1 MSSRA
6 ICYYGAMPHGMGGLR
21 GFTRDKEDLKHT
33 IKPGTIP
40 RIIRFGR
47 AYAKILAI
55 YLGLVMVGAAIGTIN
70 PLIYREIIN
79 KGVLGNDAPLVVILA
94 VSAALISI
102 VDAALTFIQRW
113 IATRIGQDMLLDTR
127 SKVFSHIQK
136 MSLAFFT
143 RTRTG
148 ALVSRLNTDVSGV
161 SEAFTDILASVLSN
175 VVTTTLVLTAM
186 FVLSWQLTLAAL
198 VLIPVFIL
206 PARYVGKKMHEL
218 TRERYDLSSDMN
230 NMMVERFNVSGAML
244 SKVFGT
250 PVEDEGQF
258 RTHAKRLRDIAIQ
271 TSTYARVFF
280 ISLGLVASLAVA
292 VAYGWG
298 GVLVIHKTLDI
309 GTLVAMAS
317 YLLRLYGPLTAL
329 SNVQVDVMTA
339 IVSFERVF
347 EILDLKPSIQEK
359 ENATVIPAGPAK
371 LEFDH
376 VDFQYPSPADVS
388 LASLESVAALS
399 TAPEKQVL
407 HDISFVAEPGTMTAL
422 VGHSGAG
429 KTTITQL
436 IPRFYDAVKGS
447 IRINGVDVRDATFES
462 LRHAIGIV
470 MQEAHMFH
478 DTIRA
483 NLAYAKPD
491 ATDAEMNQALS
502 AAQILTLVQGLPQGL
517 DTVLGERGYRLSG
530 GEKQRLAIARVLL
543 KAPSIVILDEATAHL
558 DSESEAAIQ
567 KAFEVAL
574 SGRTSVVIAHRLS
587 TIRNA
592 DQILVMSEGRIV
604 ERGKHDEL
612 VARGGL
618 YAELYRTQFADSN

>member
-1 MSSRA
+1 
-6 ICYYGAMPHGMGGLR
+6 MPHGMGGLR
-21 GFTRDKEDLKHT
+21 GFARDTDTIRHT

-40 RIIRFGR
+40 RIIRFG
-47 AYAKILAI
+47 ASYARILGV
-55 YLGLVMVGAAIGTIN
+55 YLILIIVDAAVGTIN
-70 PLIYREIIN
+70 PLIYREVIN
-79 KGVLGNDAPLVVILA
+79 KGVLGHDVSLVVLLALGAAGIAILDA
-94 VSAALISI
+94 VLSFVKLWIS
-102 VDAALTFIQRW
+102 
-113 IATRIGQDMLLDTR
+113 TRIGQDMLLDMRTR
-127 SKVFSHIQK
+127 VFSHIQS

-148 ALVSRLNTDVSGV
+148 SLVSRLNTDVSGV
-161 SEAFTDILASVLSN
+161 SDAFTQILSNVVSN

-186 FVLSWQLTLAAL
+186 FILSWQLTLAAL
-198 VLIPVFIL
+198 VLIPVFII
-206 PARYVGKKMHEL
+206 PARYVGKKLQSL
-218 TRERYDLSSDMN
+218 TVRRYDLSSDLN
-230 NMMVERFNVSGAML
+230 NMMVERFNVSGAIL

-250 PVEDEGQF
+250 PDEDVQQF
-258 RTHAKRLRDIAIQ
+258 RAHAKGLRDIAIQ

-298 GVLVIHKTLDI
+298 GVLVIQNTLDI
-309 GTLVAMAS
+309 GTLVAMSA

-347 EILDLKPSIQEK
+347 EILDLKPSIEEK
-359 ENATVIPAGPAK
+359 QTAQPIPAGPAK

-376 VDFQYPSPADVS
+376 VDFRYPSPSEVS
-388 LASLESVAALS
+388 LASLESVHVLS
-399 TAPEKQVL
+399 TEEEKRVL
-407 HDISFVAEPGTMTAL
+407 NDISFTAEPGTMTAL

-436 IPRFYDAVKGS
+436 IPRFYDATNGS
-447 IRINGVDVRDATFES
+447 IKINGIDVRDATFKS
-462 LRHAIGIV
+462 LRDTIGTV
-470 MQEAHMFH
+470 MQETHMFH

-483 NLAYAKPD
+483 NLLYAKPD
-491 ATDAEMNQALS
+491 ANDAEINSALA
-502 AAQILTLVQGLPQGL
+502 AAQILPLVQSLPGGLG
-517 DTVLGERGYRLSG
+517 TMLGERGYRLSG

-567 KAFEVAL
+567 KAFESAL
-574 SGRTSVVIAHRLS
+574 AGRTSVVIAHRLS

-592 DQILVMSEGRIV
+592 DQILVMSEGRIA
-604 ERGKHDEL
+604 ERGRHDEL
-612 VARGGL
+612 VAAGGL
-618 YAELYRTQFADSN
+618 YTELYRTQFADKK